1 MLVLLVS
8 HISLSS
14 KWNDVISFVLLLFN
28 FVDHLVL
35 HVYLI
40 FINIKLANSL
50 YHCLNYG
57 FMRNKE
63 SWNLEK
69 TYWRKHTYH
78 GIDWQHICYAWQVY
92 CLTDCAIPMGTICA
106 PFLLTCFFIRTRHI
120 SSRASEEKW
129 KEDRPTSNF
138 KFRYIDYVLSLN
150 DCNFGDI
157 VDHFYHIELEIKDTK
172 LGLLHTLTYTS
183 N

>member
-1 MLVLLVS
+1 MLALLVS

-35 HVYLI
+35 GVYLI
-40 FINIKLANSL
+40 FINIRLANSL

-78 GIDWQHICYAWQVY
+78 GIDWQHICYAWRVY
-92 CLTDCAIPMGTICA
+92 CLTDSRHSYWVLSVLPSCWLVSLFVRGIFHPG
-106 PFLLTCFFIRTRHI
+106 LLKKNEKKIDRPLI
-120 SSRASEEKW
+120 SSSA
-129 KEDRPTSNF
+129 
-138 KFRYIDYVLSLN
+138 I
-150 DCNFGDI
+150 
-157 VDHFYHIELEIKDTK
+157 
-172 LGLLHTLTYTS
+172 
-183 N
+183 

>member
-1 MLVLLVS
+1 MLALLVS

-35 HVYLI
+35 GVYLI

-78 GIDWQHICYAWQVY
+78 GIDWQHICYAWRVY
-92 CLTDCAIPMGTICA
+92 CLTDSRHSYGYYLCSLLADLFLYSYEAYFIPGFWRKMK
-106 PFLLTCFFIRTRHI
+106 RR
-120 SSRASEEKW
+120 
-129 KEDRPTSNF
+129 
-138 KFRYIDYVLSLN
+138 
-150 DCNFGDI
+150 
-157 VDHFYHIELEIKDTK
+157 
-172 LGLLHTLTYTS
+172 
-183 N
+183 